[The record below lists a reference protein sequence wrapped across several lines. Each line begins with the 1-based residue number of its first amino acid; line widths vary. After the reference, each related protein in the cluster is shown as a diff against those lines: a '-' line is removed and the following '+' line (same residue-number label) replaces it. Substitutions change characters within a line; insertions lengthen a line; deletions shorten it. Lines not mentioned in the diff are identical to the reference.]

1 MLVSLSCFPLDWG
14 FLEDRDFT
22 LWHRWHPIWVVY
34 GRPRNRSFIQTVLY
48 LYFTWFLPWPYL
60 GQRWRQREEEGRVR
74 APNVFFCHL
83 LPKKAEENNRESI
96 LPRPAPEL
104 NVSFWRMKN
113 PIPTQWVP
121 VNPGEL
127 CLVLLTL
134 SHGVGKG
141 LSQTKVLSPGVECV
155 YLCLAKWQD
164 WGWRSWWQQLRN
176 SYRKGTRYLRCVQV
190 RICPSG
196 SWLGFCISAWWLFQ
210 AVPNSG

>member
-1 MLVSLSCFPLDWG
+1 MGSLCEVPEQGPSYRLCYISVSLDSWPDPTWVRD
-14 FLEDRDFT
+14 EDRE
-22 LWHRWHPIWVVY
+22 RKR
-34 GRPRNRSFIQTVLY
+34 G
-48 LYFTWFLPWPYL
+48 
-60 GQRWRQREEEGRVR
+60 EVR

-96 LPRPAPEL
+96 LPHPAPEL

-141 LSQTKVLSPGVECV
+141 LSQTKVLSPSVEHV
-155 YLCLAKWQD
+155 YLSLAKWQD
-164 WGWRSWWQQLRN
+164 LGWRSWWQQLRN
-176 SYRKGTRYLRCVQV
+176 FYRKGTRYLHCVQV

-196 SWLGFCISAWWLFQ
+196 SWLGFCISAWRLLQ